1 MAVTEEKLNTAIA
14 EAERFIAK
22 AIAAKRR
29 FKEDK
34 YASFGNK
41 DTGAV
46 RRASMD
52 LTNVLVELRK

>member
-14 EAERFIAK
+14 EAKRFIEK
-22 AIAAKRR
+22 AMTAKRR
-29 FKEDK
+29 FREDR

-52 LTNVLVELRK
+52 LTNVLVTLRK